1 MMERP
6 KQSPPPCL
14 SGAPRIK
21 SKKVGEYELKHTLGE
36 GEISKPLV
44 FFAFV
49 FCGLKLELCLSLRLS
64 GAWGK
69 VKLAIHRYACPCLY
83 HCSIFISN
91 MFVSNLELANIAK
104 QSKGLQSKLSRRR
117 M

>member
-44 FFAFV
+44 FFCICFLWV
-49 FCGLKLELCLSLRLS
+49 KTRTRLTLRLS